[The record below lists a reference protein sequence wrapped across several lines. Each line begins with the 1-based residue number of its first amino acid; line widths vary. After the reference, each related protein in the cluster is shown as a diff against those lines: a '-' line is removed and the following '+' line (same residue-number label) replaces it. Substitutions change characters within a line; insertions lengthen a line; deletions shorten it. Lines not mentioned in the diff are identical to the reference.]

1 LPGAELEAWVRLF
14 FPGLE
19 GLVWVE
25 PGLFDAAVAHAYVFL
40 DRFRTPVDLV
50 GDSVGRLVR
59 LGAAWEG
66 GAAG

>member
-1 LPGAELEAWVRLF
+1 M

-25 PGLFDAAVAHAYVFL
+25 PGLSDAAVAHAYVFL
-40 DRFRTPVDLV
+40 DQSRRPVDLV
-50 GDSVGRLVR
+50 GDRVGRLVR

-66 GAAG
+66 GATG